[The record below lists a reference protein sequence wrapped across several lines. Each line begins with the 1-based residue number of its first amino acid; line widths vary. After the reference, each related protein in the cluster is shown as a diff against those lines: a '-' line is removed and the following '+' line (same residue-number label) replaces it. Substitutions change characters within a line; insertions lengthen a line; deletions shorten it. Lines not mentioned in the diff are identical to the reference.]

1 MTQTYTSETKNNKI
15 KMTLTPINNERY
27 ISVKSDGRFHE
38 KVSKETEGAVLRE
51 YELRD
56 GTKGEKW
63 ELLYKDISN
72 VLVTNI
78 RFEDSDFGENI
89 LLTLTDGD
97 SEVVWA
103 ENTGSNFGTDL
114 MKKLPNVDFSSKVS
128 FKPYAFED
136 EKGRDKRGVSIFQ
149 TDKLSDFFYDG
160 EKKLHGFPEW
170 PKELESMTKDDWKIF
185 FLQVKMF
192 LTDYTKTNIVPK
204 FAEKAEADEVQ
215 RPDDEEEQRKLAE
228 SIPF

>member
-1 MTQTYTSETKNNKI
+1 M
-15 KMTLTPINNERY
+15 LTPVNNERY
-27 ISVKSDGRFHE
+27 ISVKADGRFHE
-38 KVSKETEGAVLRE
+38 KVSEGTDGAVLRE

-56 GTKGEKW
+56 GTKGQKW

-72 VLVTNI
+72 VFVTNI

-89 LLTLTDGD
+89 LLTLSDGD
-97 SEVVWA
+97 NEVVWA
-103 ENTGSNFGTDL
+103 ESTASNFGSDL
-114 MKKLPNVDFSSKVS
+114 MKKLPNLDFSKRVS

-136 EKGRDKRGVSIFQ
+136 EKGRDKRGVSVFQ
-149 TDKLSDFFYDG
+149 EDKVADFFYDG

-170 PKELESMTKDDWKIF
+170 PKASEDMSKDDWKLY

-192 LTDYTKTNIVPK
+192 LTDYTKTHIVPK
-204 FAEKAEADEVQ
+204 FADGAPEAVKEEK
-215 RPDDEEEQRKLAE
+215 PDDMEEQRKLAE